1 MGNLARPGYG
11 GTTDGMWPYSY
22 DTCDI
27 GTLPNQTLNGKLN
40 SVVTRFSK
48 VILNSETQHRVSTYL

>member
-1 MGNLARPGYG
+1 
-11 GTTDGMWPYSY
+11 MWPYSY